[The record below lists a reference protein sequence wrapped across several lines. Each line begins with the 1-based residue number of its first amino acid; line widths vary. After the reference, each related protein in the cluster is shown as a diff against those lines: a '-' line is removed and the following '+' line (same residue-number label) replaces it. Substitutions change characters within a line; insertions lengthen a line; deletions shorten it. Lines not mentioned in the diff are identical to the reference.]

1 MVCTS
6 CAPLAEDPQQTHT
19 SGDHYGGD
27 GPCSRCACAAFKP
40 PVAVATPPHLDET
53 DPRVVAY
60 GRITATLAELGT
72 LRESIAKRDA
82 ALMAVTDRVDSH
94 ESRLAVIE
102 TELREVRA
110 RLAQLAPTVAPIVA
124 ATGGTG

>member
-40 PVAVATPPHLDET
+40 PIAVPTSPATSSQM
-53 DPRVVAY
+53 V
-60 GRITATLAELGT
+60 AELGT

-82 ALMAVTDRVDSH
+82 SLMAVTDRVDSH

-102 TELREVRA
+102 TELREARA